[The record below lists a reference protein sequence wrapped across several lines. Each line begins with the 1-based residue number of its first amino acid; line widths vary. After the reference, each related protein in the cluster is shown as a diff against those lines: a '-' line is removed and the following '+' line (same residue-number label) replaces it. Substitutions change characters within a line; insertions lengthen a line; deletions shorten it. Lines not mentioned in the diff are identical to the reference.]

1 MFSNRKLPKEFLR
14 QIRKLVKSYMTEI
27 DPIRQSGFGGG
38 EHRWRTEREP
48 ILEAVDSDGDFLDV
62 GCANGYLLECLV
74 NWADERGFRLA
85 PFGLDLGEDLLELAC
100 NRHPGHSN
108 NFFIGNAWEWIPP
121 RKFKYVYSLYD
132 CVPNVYLEEY
142 IGRLLKNV
150 VSENGRLILGAYGSQ
165 TRNEPPF
172 DLAEFCRVNTIPLAG
187 QYSGGQ
193 PLIASFVWI
202 DN

>member
-1 MFSNRKLPKEFLR
+1 MFSNRVLPKEFIK
-14 QIRKLVKSYMTEI
+14 QIRELEKSYMTEV

-38 EHRWRTEREP
+38 EQRWRTEREP

-62 GCANGYLLECLV
+62 GCANGYLLECLI
-74 NWADERGFRLA
+74 NWAAERGFRLV
-85 PFGLDLGEDLLELAC
+85 PFGLDLGEDLIGLARK
-100 NRHPGHSN
+100 RHSEHAG

-142 IGRLLKNV
+142 IGRLLKNI
-150 VSENGRLILGAYGSQ
+150 VSENGRLILGAYGS
-165 TRNEPPF
+165 RSHNEPPF
-172 DLAEFCRVNTIPLAG
+172 DLAEFCRVNAIPHAG
-187 QYSGGQ
+187 QCPAGQ
-193 PLIASFVWI
+193 PLITSFVWI